1 MKSKLIAGLMV
12 TLFLVNLLTMVGSVS
27 APIPGDITGDDKVTI
42 VDVIK
47 WALAFGSQTGE
58 SNWDLAADLNLDG
71 IINIADG
78 VMIAVHFGE
87 GV

>member
-1 MKSKLIAGLMV
+1 MKSKLIAGLIV
-12 TLFLVNLLTMVGSVS
+12 TLFLVNLLIMVGSVS
-27 APIPGDITGDDKVTI
+27 AIPGDITGDDKVTI
-42 VDVIK
+42 ADVVI

-78 VMIAVHFGE
+78 VMIAVHFGD

>member
-12 TLFLVNLLTMVGSVS
+12 TLFLVNLSIMVGSIS
-27 APIPGDITGDDKVTI
+27 AIPGDITGDDKVTLS
-42 VDVIK
+42 DVVI
-47 WALAFGSQTGE
+47 WALAFGTQPGE
-58 SNWDLAADLNLDG
+58 PNWNPVADLNPDE

-78 VMIAVHFGE
+78 VMIAVHFGD